1 MLEWNMTASGMFSHA
16 NRFIE
21 AYHTALQPLCRETG
35 LPPMAVDIL
44 MYVANNPESSTAG
57 DICRCRGLKPG
68 IVSVHVDRRVCE
80 GLLERQSAQGDR
92 RKVRLV
98 CTPGAAGLVERGR
111 ALQKAFGERLLEGVG
126 EAELAAF
133 RRCLAALERNIDSI
147 RRDGI

>member
-1 MLEWNMTASGMFSHA
+1 MNPNNNLSMEFALKTAV
-16 NRFIE
+16 
-21 AYHTALQPLCRETG
+21 AYSAVCKPLCQELKIPQT
-35 LPPMAVDIL
+35 AFDIL
-44 MYVANNPESSTAG
+44 LFLANNEGYDTAR

-68 IVSVHVDRRVCE
+68 IVSVHVDRLVCE